1 MGQIAK
7 ATQGNQLTQARPQD
21 GIQRMLTH
29 AWPRIAA
36 VMPKHMSSER
46 LFQIALSTINQTPKL
61 AECSSASILSCVM
74 KCSALGLEP
83 SAVDGLGRAY
93 ILPFYNNKSRQME
106 ATLIIGYK
114 GLIDLARNSGQ
125 LKSIHAQAVY
135 EGDAFD
141 YWEDETGQHFKFKPN
156 RQVEH
161 KPENM
166 TDVYMTATLL
176 DGGFVFEH
184 MTKAEVDAI
193 RKRSKSSNS
202 GPWVTDYEA
211 MALKTVIRRAARYLP
226 MSTEARQ
233 AVASDE
239 QTPDYSG
246 VLQPVFTD
254 ERETVE
260 VANESEPQPESEA
273 QTVPVGVNPITGEIG
288 ADFGSESPEIEIA
301 DEDIPFP
308 DGN

>member
-1 MGQIAK
+1 MGKIAQAASGRTLQK
-7 ATQGNQLTQARPQD
+7 ANPQGDL
-21 GIQRMLTH
+21 QRMLTH
-29 AWPRIAA
+29 AWPRIQA

-46 LFQIALSTINQTPKL
+46 LFQLALSTINQTPKL
-61 AECSSASILSCVM
+61 AECSSATILSCVM

-114 GLIDLARNSGQ
+114 GLIDLVRNSGQ

-135 EGDAFD
+135 EGDSFD
-141 YWEDETGQHFKFKPN
+141 YWEDESGQHFKFRPN
-156 RQVEH
+156 RSVEH
-161 KPENM
+161 KPENL
-166 TDVYMTATLL
+166 TDVYMTATLQ

-193 RKRSKSSNS
+193 RKRSKSPNN

-211 MALKTVIRRAARYLP
+211 MALKTVIRRASRYLP
-226 MSTEARQ
+226 MSTEAKS

-239 QTPDYSG
+239 QTPDYTS
-246 VLQPVFTD
+246 VLQPTF
-254 ERETVE
+254 TVE
-260 VANESEPQPESEA
+260 PEMVQEVPQAEPQPEYGA
-273 QTVPVGVNPITGEIG
+273 QTASVAVDTETGEIV
-288 ADFGSESPEIEIA
+288 AETVPETPEVVLE
-301 DEDIPFP
+301 DEDIPFGE
-308 DGN
+308 DA

>member
-7 ATQGNQLTQARPQD
+7 VSQGRTLQQANPQGD
-21 GIQRMLTH
+21 LQRMLAH

-36 VMPKHMSSER
+36 VMPKHLSSER
-46 LFQIALSTINQTPKL
+46 LFQLALSTINQTPKL

-93 ILPFYNNKSRQME
+93 ILPFYNNKTRAME

-114 GLIDLARNSGQ
+114 GLIDLVRNSGQ

-135 EGDAFD
+135 EGDSFD
-141 YWEDETGQHFKFKPN
+141 CWEDESGQHFTFRPN
-156 RQVEH
+156 RQSEH
-161 KPENM
+161 KPEKL
-166 TDVYMTATLL
+166 TDVYMTANLQ

-184 MTKAEVDAI
+184 MTKPEVDAI
-193 RKRSKSSNS
+193 RKRSKSPNN

-211 MALKTVIRRAARYLP
+211 MALKTVIRRASKYLP

-233 AVASDE
+233 AAASDE
-239 QTPDYSG
+239 QTPDYSA
-246 VLQPVFTD
+246 VLQPTF
-254 ERETVE
+254 TVE
-260 VANESEPQPESEA
+260 PEAVRDVPLADSQPEYEPQVA
-273 QTVPVGVNPITGEIG
+273 QVAVDTETGEIV
-288 ADFGSESPEIEIA
+288 ADSAPEPPAVAIE
-301 DEDIPFP
+301 DEDIPF
-308 DGN
+308 GEEA